1 MNGGTDPQKL
11 PKVDIDDE
19 EVWERLP
26 VVTEP
31 SFDQA
36 ASLHMARWVLSI
48 FACVYLLCFV
58 IVFCLMRMK
67 DATFDGG
74 VELVKFMLSSILPL
88 ITLAIGYYLGD
99 RNTS

>member
-1 MNGGTDPQKL
+1 MNGGTDPQST
-11 PKVDIDDE
+11 PTVDIGDE
-19 EVWERLP
+19 QVWDKPP

-31 SFDQA
+31 SFDQQ
-36 ASLHMARWVLSI
+36 ASLHMARCVLGI
-48 FACVYLLCFV
+48 FGGVYLLCFA

-88 ITLAIGYYLGD
+88 ITLAIGYYLGE
-99 RNTS
+99 RNN